1 MCTRSYHPFLT
12 HGATPHIFLPRFTRA
27 AGVYQEVEG
36 IDGRDLLSLA
46 VQDFLDVG
54 VKKLKAIALCR
65 LLHPELR
72 MESQQQR
79 YSFKPGSNPGVRPES
94 EYEYTRG
101 ASITLRGV
109 YIYLCI
115 LFISL
120 PFSNNFGKDPNIPHS
135 CFSFHNARPFV
146 ALRPDTNILHH
157 VELYI
162 YILISISTIAIIYMM
177 RILL

>member
-36 IDGRDLLSLA
+36 IDGRDLLSLT

-54 VKKLKAIALCR
+54 VRKLKAIALCR

-101 ASITLRGV
+101 ASITLRV
-109 YIYLCI
+109 YIYIYVFYLFPFHSATTSGKILISHTRASRFITLVHLLRYVLTLISCI
-115 LFISL
+115 TLS
-120 PFSNNFGKDPNIPHS
+120 
-135 CFSFHNARPFV
+135 
-146 ALRPDTNILHH
+146 
-157 VELYI
+157 YI
-162 YILISISTIAIIYMM
+162 YISLY
-177 RILL
+177 RFQQLQ